1 MNNTAIEKR
10 EGTQANLPERAD
22 QAQHAQQATYF
33 TPLVDVIETGDG
45 FTFLA
50 DLPGVKAD
58 DVDVRYENNV
68 LTIAGRVP
76 PRQAPGTGYLWREY
90 GVGHFYRS
98 FTLNTP
104 IHADGITAE
113 LRNGELKLYAPKAES
128 AKVRKIEIKSGA

>member
-10 EGTQANLPERAD
+10 EGTHANLPERAD
-22 QAQHAQQATYF
+22 QPQHAQQAAYF

-50 DLPGVKAD
+50 DLPGVKPA

-128 AKVRKIEIKSGA
+128 ARVRKIEIQSGA